1 MEQEEPMSSGGR
13 TEFGIKAVEYGTL
26 LGLQESTDTKKPLG
40 YVEES
45 SLYKASVGRHQPSQR
60 KCHKPN

>member
-1 MEQEEPMSSGGR
+1 MNQSPERRELHR
-13 TEFGIKAVEYGTL
+13 KKAVEYGTL

-45 SLYKASVGRHQPSQR
+45 SLYKASVDRHQPSQR
-60 KCHKPN
+60 KEQCILP